1 MVIPYSDMAC
11 DTNYFKTKWL
21 DNKTEYWALKNVSL
35 EYIKERVQVAT
46 WNYFSGDQME
56 KYVHDIT
63 QKPTNKKRNDYDKH
77 TWENGSFQC

>member
-11 DTNYFKTKWL
+11 DTNYFKTKLL

-46 WNYFSGDQME
+46 
-56 KYVHDIT
+56 
-63 QKPTNKKRNDYDKH
+63 
-77 TWENGSFQC
+77 